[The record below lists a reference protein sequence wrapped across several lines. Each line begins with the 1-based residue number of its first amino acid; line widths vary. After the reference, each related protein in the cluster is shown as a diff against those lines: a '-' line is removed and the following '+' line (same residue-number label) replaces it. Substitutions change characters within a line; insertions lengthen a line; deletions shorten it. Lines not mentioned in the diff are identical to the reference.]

1 MNWKPNCDVRALKA
15 RATMNRLIRDFFY
28 ERGVMEVETP
38 ALSAAANTDP
48 AIDSFAIPTSSTHR
62 YLHTSPEYPMKRLL
76 AAGSGDI
83 YQLCKVWRQDESGS
97 RHNPEFTLLE
107 WYRVGFKL
115 EQLMQE
121 VNELVKTIIPHLKS
135 SRFIS
140 YAELFEQQ
148 LNINPHTATSNALA
162 ACAKTQGINIK
173 GDMDVSAWR
182 DLLLTHCIEPNF
194 PKDRLTFV
202 YDYPQDQ
209 CALAQVHTE
218 GQHTVAKRF
227 EFYLGAIELGNGY
240 QELVDA
246 ELNAKILRGDAKRR
260 AHPLPVDERFLAAM
274 QAGMPETSGVAL
286 GVDRLLMGRL
296 QQDQLPKVVSFVWDN
311 A

>member
-1 MNWKPNCDVRALKA
+1 MNWQPTCDVRALQA
-15 RATMNRLIRDFFY
+15 RAASNRIIRNFFDA
-28 ERGVMEVETP
+28 RGVMEVETP

-48 AIDSFAIPTSSTHR
+48 AIDSFAVRTEQGLR

-107 WYRVGFKL
+107 WYRVGFSL
-115 EQLMQE
+115 AQLMQE
-121 VNELVKTIIPHLKS
+121 VDDLAHQIIPQLKAS
-135 SRFIS
+135 QFKS
-140 YAELFEQQ
+140 YAQLFLEN
-148 LNINPHTATSNALA
+148 LGIDPHIADEALLSRCATEH
-162 ACAKTQGINIK
+162 GIDIR

-209 CALAQVHTE
+209 CALAQLHCVNNHS
-218 GQHTVAKRF
+218 VAKRF

-240 QELVDA
+240 QELTDPQQNTDV
-246 ELNAKILRGDAKRR
+246 LRGDAEKR
-260 AHPLPVDERFLAAM
+260 HSPLPVDERFLAAM
-274 QAGMPETSGVAL
+274 QAGMPEASGVAV
-286 GVDRLLMGRL
+286 GVDRLLMART
-296 QQDQLPKVVSFVWDN
+296 QQNQLAKVISFTW
-311 A
+311 AMA